1 MVVAI
6 KKEPLISHSNKSGS
20 IVAVERLTKQYPDK
34 PQAAVSDVC
43 FTLRSGEILALIGP
57 NGAGKTTTIK
67 MVLGLITPTSGR
79 STVHGYDMAVER
91 ERRLG
96 AQHVGA
102 VLEGARNVYWRL
114 SPRANL
120 HYFGALR
127 GLSRRALQRRTDELL
142 ALLGLMSEADREVRF
157 FSRGM
162 QQKVAIAAALLS
174 DPDVLLLD
182 EPTLGLD
189 VQVAKSLEQT
199 IVTLARQGK
208 AILLTTHM
216 MGLAQR
222 LSHRTFVISEGRQV
236 AYDDTAV
243 LLEKHHVRTTVEMR
257 IQGTLPPPL
266 MQQVQQRFP
275 AITPAQQNGTAVLT
289 WPQAAQRDVAQL
301 FTLLDGAGCTVLSV
315 QRREA
320 TLEEVFLS
328 LIA

>member
-1 MVVAI
+1 METVTKTRPIV
-6 KKEPLISHSNKSGS
+6 SYSNDTGPIVS
-20 IVAVERLTKQYPDK
+20 IEKLTKQYPGK
-34 PQAAVSDVC
+34 PQAAVSDVSFVLC
-43 FTLRSGEILALIGP
+43 PGEILALIGP

-67 MVLGLITPTSGR
+67 MVLGLITPTAGVA
-79 STVHGYDMAVER
+79 TVNGHNMTVEQ
-91 ERRLG
+91 ERRRG

-127 GLSRRALQRRTDELL
+127 GLSGRALQRRTDELL
-142 ALLGLMSEADREVRF
+142 ALLGLTPDADREVRF

-162 QQKVAIAAALLS
+162 QQKVAIAAALLA

-189 VQVAKSLEQT
+189 VQAAKSLEQT
-199 IVTLARQGK
+199 IVTLAEQGK

-222 LSHRTFVISEGRQV
+222 LSHRILVISQGRQV

-243 LLEKHHVRTTVEMR
+243 LLEKHHVRTTVEVR
-257 IQGTLPPPL
+257 IQGTLPQSL

-275 AITPAQQNGTAVLT
+275 TITAAQQNGTAVLT

-301 FTLLDGAGCTVLSV
+301 FSLLDGAGCTILSV